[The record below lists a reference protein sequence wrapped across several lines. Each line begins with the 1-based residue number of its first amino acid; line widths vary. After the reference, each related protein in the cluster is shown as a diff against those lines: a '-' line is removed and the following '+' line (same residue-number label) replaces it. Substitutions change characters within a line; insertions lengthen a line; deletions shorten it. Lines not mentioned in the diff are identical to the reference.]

1 MCFFCWLGMCKWGFK
16 VIYNILHLV
25 FSDSNDIIIWFTT
38 ILSLKVYDDS
48 QIPSH
53 SNQFFFN
60 LWNPDKFNLSD
71 KICFRRKIS
80 GFFPQKR
87 INLGLFKTPVT
98 EVSLASLWWTTSR
111 ATRWWGLEAFGAPRG
126 FPRPQKTWGG
136 SRATIGDD
144 DGSWESKVYIHN
156 THQSFIKIWSKITM
170 WFVHHHGPCPLVL
183 GLLRLSFGPY
193 FNHGAFRMV
202 MVMIEVWG
210 PRLRATCKA
219 NGELGWDGWEQNG
232 SSSSSLKILSFNPL
246 FKHCFRILVQNHTS
260 THQKFKVV
268 ELGGYFLRVVWMS
281 NFCWSFLFNWAMKK
295 NLVV

>member
-136 SRATIGDD
+136 L
-144 DGSWESKVYIHN
+144 V
-156 THQSFIKIWSKITM
+156 Q
-170 WFVHHHGPCPLVL
+170 PLVMMMDHENL
-183 GLLRLSFGPY
+183 RCIYITPTKVLSKFGQKLQCDLFITTGLVP
-193 FNHGAFRMV
+193 
-202 MVMIEVWG
+202 
-210 PRLRATCKA
+210 
-219 NGELGWDGWEQNG
+219 
-232 SSSSSLKILSFNPL
+232 
-246 FKHCFRILVQNHTS
+246 
-260 THQKFKVV
+260 
-268 ELGGYFLRVVWMS
+268 
-281 NFCWSFLFNWAMKK
+281 
-295 NLVV
+295 